1 MQLLMI
7 VRMQDP
13 DALIPYTVLLR
24 YTLSALGPPQ
34 ISSGEDRQAKVHL
47 VDTMLD
53 EFIVFPQ

>member
-1 MQLLMI
+1 
-7 VRMQDP
+7 MQDP